1 MTPALLPMAGALGPA
16 AAEAGDLSGPVRLA
30 DSVLAARNH
39 TGATRPCQGEWLR
52 RPPPCQ
58 APQLPLLPSPAASP
72 IAFTALSAG
81 ACSPVTPPHLS
92 PRLMVTAGSIQL
104 WALGGPS

>member
-58 APQLPLLPSPAASP
+58 APQLLYSLLLLPHPSPSLFSLLEPAP
-72 IAFTALSAG
+72 L
-81 ACSPVTPPHLS
+81 
-92 PRLMVTAGSIQL
+92 
-104 WALGGPS
+104 